1 MNEWTR
7 DKNCVSMEDSIIIQR
22 FKQRMAEK
30 KREQEQKAQKEEEE
44 LHCEQIDFNK
54 FLNQ

>member
-30 KREQEQKAQKEEEE
+30 KREQEQKEQKEEE

>member
-30 KREQEQKAQKEEEE
+30 KREQEQKEQKEEEE